1 MSNDQ
6 AGGQAGNTTENNVHV
21 ALAERAYDIHI
32 GSGNL
37 ASIGSILIQS
47 DPLAHAVV
55 LTDSNVATYANVVAE
70 SIANEGANV
79 DVLAIEPGEQSKSA
93 AVAATLWEEVLATGA
108 DRKTMIVAVG
118 GGVVGDLA
126 GFVASTFARGVSF
139 VQVPTTLL
147 AQVDS
152 SVGGKTGINLS
163 TAKNMVGAFWQPL
176 TVLIDTDVLK
186 SLPERD
192 YTSGLAEVIKY
203 GMIQDAE
210 FFDYLEGHVFELKSL
225 EPATLQYVVS
235 RCCRLKADV
244 VEADERE
251 TSGRRAILNYGHTF
265 AHALEAASGYG
276 EMLHGEA
283 VSIGMVCAARLAES
297 MGRIDAGVA
306 ARQHALLQAV
316 GLPVSVPIH
325 LTLERLMDLMM
336 HDKKVEYG
344 KLRFVLPDRLGNVE
358 LVGDVDPALVRD
370 AWVG

>member
-1 MSNDQ
+1 MSDHD
-6 AGGQAGNTTENNVHV
+6 VRV
-21 ALAERAYDIHI
+21 KLAERSYDIHI
-32 GSGNL
+32 GTGILPNL
-37 ASIGSILIQS
+37 GSILVAKE
-47 DPLAHAVV
+47 PLAHAVIV
-55 LTDSNVATYANVVAE
+55 TDTNVQNYATAVAD
-70 SIANEGANV
+70 SVADVGANV
-79 DVLAIEPGEQSKSA
+79 DLLTVEAGEQSKSIPSA
-93 AVAATLWEEVLATGA
+93 AAMWEEMLAAGA
-108 DRKTMIVAVG
+108 DRKSMVIAVG

-126 GFVASTFARGVSF
+126 GFVAATFARGLSF

-163 TAKNMVGAFWQPL
+163 TAKNMVGSFWQPL

-186 SLPERD
+186 TLPERD

-203 GMIQDAE
+203 GMIQDSE
-210 FFDYLEGHVFELKSL
+210 FFEYLESHIFELKGRDA
-225 EPATLQYVVS
+225 ETLQYVVS
-235 RCCRLKADV
+235 RCCQLKADV

-276 EMLHGEA
+276 ELLHGEA
-283 VSIGMVCAARLAES
+283 VSMGMMCAARLAEL
-297 MGRIDAGVA
+297 MGRIDPLVT

-316 GLPVSVPIH
+316 GLPLSPPS
-325 LTLERLMDLMM
+325 LDLNQLMGLMM

-344 KLRFVLPDRLGNVE
+344 RLRFILPDRLGNVE
-358 LVGDVDPALVRD
+358 LVGDVDSDLVRT

>member
-1 MSNDQ
+1 MGEGHVSGEGDSH
-6 AGGQAGNTTENNVHV
+6 NVHV
-21 ALAERAYDIHI
+21 ALGDRAYDIHI
-32 GSGNL
+32 GAGILPN
-37 ASIGSILIQS
+37 IGSILVTT
-47 DPLAHAVV
+47 DPLAHAVI
-55 LTDSNVATYANVVAE
+55 LTDSHVEKYAATVAE
-70 SIANEGANV
+70 SIADVGANV
-79 DVLAIEPGEQSKSA
+79 DVLTIEPGEQSKSA
-93 AVAATLWEEVLATGA
+93 ASAAALWEEVLNAGA
-108 DRKTMIVAVG
+108 DRKTMICAVG

-126 GFVASTFARGVSF
+126 GFIAATFARGLSF

-186 SLPERD
+186 TLPERD
-192 YTSGLAEVIKY
+192 YASGLAEVVKY
-203 GMIQDAE
+203 GVIQDAE
-210 FFDYLEGHVFELKSL
+210 FFEFLERHIFELKSL
-225 EPATLQYVVS
+225 DSQTLQYVVS
-235 RCCRLKADV
+235 KCCRLKADV

-283 VSIGMVCAARLAES
+283 VSIGMMCAARLAES
-297 MGRIDAGVA
+297 MGRIDGSVT
-306 ARQHALLQAV
+306 ARQHALLQAI
-316 GLPVSVPIH
+316 GLPVGVPIH
-325 LTLERLMDLMM
+325 LTLDRLMDLMM

-358 LVGDVDPALVRD
+358 LVGDVDPQLVRE
-370 AWVG
+370 AWMG